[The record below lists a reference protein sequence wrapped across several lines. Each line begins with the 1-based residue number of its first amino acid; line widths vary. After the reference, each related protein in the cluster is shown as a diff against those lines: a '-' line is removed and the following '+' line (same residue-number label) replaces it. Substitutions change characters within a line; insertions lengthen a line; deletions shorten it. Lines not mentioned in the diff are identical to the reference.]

1 MIFHPRVFF
10 YFFLIFYF
18 LFTYPQV
25 IIIPVM
31 QTFGLLFQD
40 KFKTLNMSAT
50 DISVII
56 NLNSAFGMGLGL
68 INGPLLR
75 NFGFRKVAIAAG
87 VFFFIGMFATAFA
100 NSFGTFAF
108 SYGIIAC
115 EFFFCCSVRNK
126 IK

>member
-1 MIFHPRVFF
+1 
-10 YFFLIFYF
+10 
-18 LFTYPQV
+18 
-25 IIIPVM
+25 M

-68 INGPLLR
+68 LNGPLLR
-75 NFGFRKVAIAAG
+75 YFGFRKVAFAAG
-87 VFFFIGMFATAFA
+87 IFFSVGMFCTAFA

-115 EFFFCCSVRNK
+115 EFNFLYFS
-126 IK
+126 IKLN

>member
-1 MIFHPRVFF
+1 
-10 YFFLIFYF
+10 
-18 LFTYPQV
+18 
-25 IIIPVM
+25 M

-40 KFKTLNMSAT
+40 KFKALNMSAT

-75 NFGFRKVAIAAG
+75 YYGFRKVAFAAG
-87 VFFFIGMFATAFA
+87 IFFSIGMFCTAFA

-115 EFFFCCSVRNK
+115 KFNFSFEFVIFFLFFLLK
-126 IK
+126 FQLQDLDYQLHHFP